1 MKFGQIRSKLLG
13 QFIATGRY
21 IGLPA
26 SYRDKL
32 TKMMSF
38 LEVIDS
44 LDELNAVPFWN
55 VHQLSGNR
63 AGVWSM
69 SVSRN
74 WRLTFK
80 VSDDGKTILE
90 LNLEDYH

>member
-1 MKFGQIRSKLLG
+1 MRFGRIRNKQLDH
-13 QFIATGRY
+13 FIATGRY
-21 IGLPA
+21 ISLPA

-32 TKMMSF
+32 AKMISF

-44 LDELNAVPFWN
+44 VDELNAVPFWK

-74 WRLTFK
+74 WRLTFE
-80 VSDDGKTILE
+80 VSDDGRTILE
-90 LNLEDYH
+90 LDLEDYH